1 MANPNIASVSNI
13 YGNLGQVALS
23 TTSETSLISNAA
35 SSGTIVKVESI
46 VVANTTA
53 LTATIT
59 ISSHS
64 AASLGGTAYQ
74 IASTIPVPANAS
86 IIITDKT
93 TSFYLTENTSLGAT
107 AGTANALIVT
117 TTWEVLS

>member
-23 TTSETSLISNAA
+23 TTSATQLITNAA

-53 LTATIT
+53 SSASIT
-59 ISSHS
+59 INSYS
-64 AASLGGTAYQ
+64 AAALSGTAYA

-93 TSFYLTENTSLGAT
+93 TSFYLPENTSLGAT
-107 AGTANALIVT
+107 ASSSNALVVT
-117 TTWEVLS
+117 TAWEVLS